1 MGIGRLLD
9 ISVRTMAAYQRA
21 MDVTSQNISNAG
33 NPDYSRQKT
42 VFATEETQA
51 GIGMGVKIQDVIRI
65 KNDLLD
71 SQLRKYQSSLS
82 DAEKRSELL
91 QQIESVIAEP
101 SDIGLSS
108 YMTQFFNS
116 WSQLA
121 SNPNSIQLRSQVIQN
136 AQRLS
141 ERFSEI
147 FEGFSSLQSVLQKE
161 AVSKT
166 NQMNEYLKEI
176 AELNHRIY
184 ESEARGIKASELKDQ
199 RDAIID
205 KLSGLANIT
214 VNYNEFGA
222 AIINVGGVQGADQN
236 VYTEFEV
243 SFVNN
248 KMRIVSKTDKNAI
261 AILNG
266 GELFTATDLYS
277 NKIPEYRN
285 KLENLANVFVNKV
298 NEFHM
303 QGFTLTQ
310 NGNSYTGIPFFGTL
324 DTNGNVVNAFVNG
337 QIRIN
342 EDIVN
347 NPKNIAISSVA
358 NNDGNGNIANL
369 IASLSDLKLPE
380 LDNQSILDSYSSLL
394 NTFGV
399 DKVVS
404 DNRIESNGLVIQQL
418 KNQKSS
424 YSGVSIDEE
433 MTNVIKYQRSYEA
446 AAKLI
451 KVVNDMMETIIQ
463 LV

>member
-9 ISVRTMAAYQRA
+9 ISVRSMAAYQRA

-33 NPDYSRQKT
+33 NPEYSRQKT
-42 VFATEETQA
+42 LFATEETQA
-51 GIGMGVKIQDVIRI
+51 GIGMGVKIQDILRV

-71 SQLRKYQSSLS
+71 SQLRKYQSSLA

-108 YMTQFFNS
+108 YMSQFFNS

-121 SNPNSIQLRSQVIQN
+121 ANPNSTQLRSQVIQN

-147 FEGFSSLQSVLQKE
+147 FEGFSSVQSVLQKE
-161 AVSKT
+161 AVLKT

-184 ESEARGIKASELKDQ
+184 ESEARGIKASELKDK
-199 RDAIID
+199 RDSIID
-205 KLSGLANIT
+205 NLSKLANIT

-222 AIINVGGVQGADQN
+222 AVINVGGIQGADQN

-261 AILNG
+261 ALLNS
-266 GELFTATDLYS
+266 GELFTSTDLYS
-277 NKIPEYRN
+277 NRIPEYKA
-285 KLENLANVFVNKV
+285 KLEDLANVFINKV
-298 NEFHM
+298 NQYHM
-303 QGFTLTQ
+303 QGFTLVQ
-310 NGNSYTGIPFFGTL
+310 NGSSSTGIPFFGTL
-324 DTNGNVVNAFVNG
+324 DINGNVINAFVNG

-342 EDIVN
+342 QDVIN
-347 NPKNIAISSVA
+347 NPKNIAVSSSA
-358 NNDGNGNIANL
+358 NNDGNGSIANL
-369 IASLSDLKLPE
+369 IASLSDLKLSE
-380 LDNQSILDSYSSLL
+380 LDNQSLLESYSGLL

-404 DNRIESNGLVIQQL
+404 DNRIESSSLVIQQL
-418 KNQKSS
+418 QNQKSS

>member
-9 ISVRTMAAYQRA
+9 ISVRSMAAYQRA
-21 MDVTSQNISNAG
+21 MDVTSQNIANAG
-33 NPDYSRQKT
+33 NPEYTRQKT

-51 GIGMGVKIQDVIRI
+51 GIGMGVKIQDVLRI
-65 KNDLLD
+65 KNNLLD
-71 SQLRKYQSSLS
+71 NQIRKYQSSFS
-82 DAEKRSELL
+82 EAEKRSELL

-101 SDIGLSS
+101 SEIGLSS
-108 YMTQFFNS
+108 YMTEFFNS

-121 SNPNSIQLRSQVIQN
+121 ANPNSIQLRTQIIQK

-147 FEGFSSLQSVLQKE
+147 FEGFASVQSMLQRE
-161 AVSKT
+161 AIVKT
-166 NQMNEYLKEI
+166 NEVNGYLKEI
-176 AELNHRIY
+176 AEMNHRIY
-184 ESEARGIKASELKDQ
+184 ESEAKGIRASELKDK
-199 RDAIID
+199 RDSIID
-205 KLSGLANIT
+205 KLSELVNIT
-214 VNYNEFGA
+214 VNFNEFGA

-236 VYTEFEV
+236 VSAEFEV

-248 KMRIVSKTDKNAI
+248 KMRIVSKNDKNAI
-261 AILNG
+261 ALLNS

-277 NKIPEYRN
+277 NKIPEYRTGF
-285 KLENLANVFVNKV
+285 ENLANAFVNKV

-303 QGFTLTQ
+303 QGFTLVQ
-310 NGNSYTGIPFFGTL
+310 SGSSSTGIPFFGTL
-324 DTNGNVVNAFVNG
+324 DTSGNVVDAFVNG

-342 EDIVN
+342 DNILN
-347 NPKNIAISSVA
+347 NPKNISVSSSA
-358 NNDGNGNIANL
+358 NNDGNGSIANL
-369 IASLSDLKLPE
+369 IASVGDLKIAE
-380 LDNQSILDSYSSLL
+380 LGNQSIFETYTGLL

-404 DNRIESNGLVIQQL
+404 DNKIESNGLVIQQL

-433 MTNVIKYQRSYEA
+433 MTNVIKFQRSYEA

-451 KVVNDMMETIIQ
+451 KVVNEMMETIIQ

>member
-42 VFATEETQA
+42 IFATEETQA

-147 FEGFSSLQSVLQKE
+147 FEGFSSLQSVIQKE

-248 KMRIVSKTDKNAI
+248 KMRIISKTDKNAI

-285 KLENLANVFVNKV
+285 KLEDLANVFVNKV

-342 EDIVN
+342 DDIVN

-369 IASLSDLKLPE
+369 IASLSDLKLAE

-404 DNRIESNGLVIQQL
+404 DNRIESNSLVIQQL

>member
-176 AELNHRIY
+176 SELNHRIY

-404 DNRIESNGLVIQQL
+404 DNRIESNSLVIQQL

>member
-9 ISVRTMAAYQRA
+9 ISVRSMAAYQRA

-33 NPDYSRQKT
+33 NPEYTRQKT
-42 VFATEETQA
+42 IFATEETQA
-51 GIGMGVKIQDVIRI
+51 GIGMGVKIQDVLRI
-65 KNDLLD
+65 KNNLLD
-71 SQLRKYQSSLS
+71 NQIRKYQSSLS

-108 YMTQFFNS
+108 YMTEFFNS

-121 SNPNSIQLRSQVIQN
+121 TNPNSTQLRTQVIQK

-141 ERFSEI
+141 ERFAEI
-147 FEGFSSLQSVLQKE
+147 FEGFSSVQSVLQKE
-161 AVSKT
+161 AVAKT
-166 NQMNEYLKEI
+166 YQLNEYLKEI
-176 AELNHRIY
+176 SEMNHRIY
-184 ESEARGIKASELKDQ
+184 ESEARGIKASELKDK
-199 RDAIID
+199 RDTLIG
-205 KLSGLANIT
+205 KVSELANIT

-236 VYTEFEV
+236 GYTEFEV

-248 KMRIVSKTDKNAI
+248 RIRITSKNDKNAI
-261 AILNG
+261 ALLNS
-266 GELFTATDLYS
+266 GELFTASDLYS
-277 NKIPEYRN
+277 SRIPEYRTN
-285 KLENLANVFVNKV
+285 LENLATAFINKV

-303 QGFTLTQ
+303 QGFTLVQ
-310 NGNSYTGIPFFGTL
+310 NGSSSTGIPFFGSL
-324 DTNGNVVNAFVNG
+324 DINGNVINSFVNG
-337 QIRIN
+337 QIKIN
-342 EDIVN
+342 ENILN
-347 NPKNIAISSVA
+347 NPKNIAVSSSA
-358 NNDGNGNIANL
+358 NNDGNGSIAIL
-369 IASLSDLKLPE
+369 ISSLSDLKLPE
-380 LDNQSILDSYSSLL
+380 LGDQSILESYTGFL

-404 DNRIESNGLVIQQL
+404 DNKIESNSLVIQQL

-433 MTNVIKYQRSYEA
+433 MTNVIKFQRSYEA

>member
-1 MGIGRLLD
+1 
-9 ISVRTMAAYQRA
+9 
-21 MDVTSQNISNAG
+21 
-33 NPDYSRQKT
+33 
-42 VFATEETQA
+42 
-51 GIGMGVKIQDVIRI
+51 
-65 KNDLLD
+65 LLD
-71 SQLRKYQSSLS
+71 SQLRKYQSSLA

-108 YMTQFFNS
+108 YMSQFFNS

-121 SNPNSIQLRSQVIQN
+121 TNPNSTQLRSQVIQN

-147 FEGFSSLQSVLQKE
+147 FEGFSSVQAVLQKE
-161 AVSKT
+161 AVLKT

-184 ESEARGIKASELKDQ
+184 ESEARGIKASELKDK
-199 RDAIID
+199 RDSIID
-205 KLSGLANIT
+205 NLSKLANLT

-222 AIINVGGVQGADQN
+222 AIVNIGGVQGADQN
-236 VYTEFEV
+236 GYTEFEL

-261 AILNG
+261 AILNS
-266 GELFTATDLYS
+266 GELFSATDLYS
-277 NKIPEYRN
+277 SKIPDYRN
-285 KLENLANVFVNKV
+285 KLEDLANVFVNKV
-298 NEFHM
+298 NEYHM
-303 QGFTLTQ
+303 QGFSLVQ
-310 NGNSYTGIPFFGTL
+310 NGSSTTGIPFFGTL
-324 DTNGNVVNAFVNG
+324 DTNGNVINAFANG

-342 EDIVN
+342 ADVVN
-347 NPKNIAISSVA
+347 NPKNISVSSSA
-358 NNDGNGNIANL
+358 NNDGNGSIANL

-380 LDNQSILDSYSSLL
+380 LGNQSLLENYSGFL

-418 KNQKSS
+418 QNQKAS

>member
-9 ISVRTMAAYQRA
+9 ISVRSMAAYQRA

-33 NPDYSRQKT
+33 NPEYTRQKT
-42 VFATEETQA
+42 IFATEETQA
-51 GIGMGVKIQDVIRI
+51 GIGMGVKIQDVLRI
-65 KNDLLD
+65 KNNLLD
-71 SQLRKYQSSLS
+71 NQIRKYQSSLS

-101 SDIGLSS
+101 SDIGISS
-108 YMTQFFNS
+108 YMNEFFNS

-121 SNPNSIQLRSQVIQN
+121 TNPNSTQLRTQVIQK

-141 ERFSEI
+141 ERFAEI
-147 FEGFSSLQSVLQKE
+147 FEGFSSVQSVLQKE
-161 AVSKT
+161 AVAKT
-166 NQMNEYLKEI
+166 NQLNEYLKEI
-176 AELNHRIY
+176 SEMNHRIY
-184 ESEARGIKASELKDQ
+184 ESEARGIKASELKDK
-199 RDAIID
+199 RDSLID
-205 KLSGLANIT
+205 KVSELANIT

-236 VYTEFEV
+236 GYTEFEV
-243 SFVNN
+243 SFINN
-248 KMRIVSKTDKNAI
+248 KMRITSKNDKNAI
-261 AILNG
+261 ALLNS
-266 GELFTATDLYS
+266 GELFTASDLYS
-277 NKIPEYRN
+277 NRIPEYRTN
-285 KLENLANVFVNKV
+285 LENLATAFINKV

-303 QGFTLTQ
+303 QGFTLVQ
-310 NGNSYTGIPFFGTL
+310 NGSSVTGIPFFGSL
-324 DTNGNVVNAFVNG
+324 DIKGNVINAFVNG
-337 QIRIN
+337 QLKIN
-342 EDIVN
+342 ENILN
-347 NPKNIAISSVA
+347 NPKNIAVSSSA
-358 NNDGNGNIANL
+358 NNDGNGSIANL
-369 IASLSDLKLPE
+369 ISSLSDLKLGE
-380 LDNQSILDSYSSLL
+380 LGDQSLLESYTGFL

-404 DNRIESNGLVIQQL
+404 DNKIESNSLVIQQL

-433 MTNVIKYQRSYEA
+433 MTNVIKFQRSYEA

>member
-9 ISVRTMAAYQRA
+9 ISVRSMAAYQRA

-33 NPDYSRQKT
+33 NPEYTRQKT
-42 VFATEETQA
+42 IFATEETQA
-51 GIGMGVKIQDVIRI
+51 GIGMGVKIQDILRI
-65 KNDLLD
+65 KNNLLD
-71 SQLRKYQSSLS
+71 NQIRKYQSSLS

-108 YMTQFFNS
+108 YMTEFFNS

-121 SNPNSIQLRSQVIQN
+121 TNPNSTQLRTQVIQK

-141 ERFSEI
+141 ERFAEI
-147 FEGFSSLQSVLQKE
+147 FEGFSSVQSVLQKE
-161 AVSKT
+161 AVAKT
-166 NQMNEYLKEI
+166 NQLNEYLKEI
-176 AELNHRIY
+176 SEMNHRIY
-184 ESEARGIKASELKDQ
+184 ESEARGIKASELKDK
-199 RDAIID
+199 RDTLID
-205 KLSGLANIT
+205 KVSELANIS
-214 VNYNEFGA
+214 VSYNEFGA

-236 VYTEFEV
+236 GYTEFEV

-248 KMRIVSKTDKNAI
+248 KMRITSKNDKNAI
-261 AILNG
+261 ALLNS
-266 GELFTATDLYS
+266 GELFTASDLYS
-277 NKIPEYRN
+277 NRIPEYRN
-285 KLENLANVFVNKV
+285 SLENVANAFIYKV

-303 QGFTLTQ
+303 QGFTLVQ
-310 NGNSYTGIPFFGTL
+310 NGSSSTGIPFFGNL
-324 DTNGNVVNAFVNG
+324 DINGNVINAFVNG
-337 QIRIN
+337 QLKIN
-342 EDIVN
+342 ENILN
-347 NPKNIAISSVA
+347 NPKNIAVSSSA
-358 NNDGNGNIANL
+358 NNDGNGSIANL
-369 IASLSDLKLPE
+369 IASLSDLKLGE
-380 LDNQSILDSYSSLL
+380 LGDQSILESYTGFL
-394 NTFGV
+394 NNFGV

-404 DNRIESNGLVIQQL
+404 DNKIESNSLVIQQL

-433 MTNVIKYQRSYEA
+433 MTNVIKFQRSYEA